1 MKRIIYA
8 FIIIS
13 ISVASCNSKADKETV
28 DKMAGEV
35 CSAMSLIVDEDPM
48 SMIDAHSALLKVQ
61 ENTEEYGKVTEEQLL
76 GAMKEKCPEG
86 ARKYMELVVDDENTE
101 E

>member
-1 MKRIIYA
+1 MKRKIYA

-13 ISVASCNSKADKETV
+13 ISIISCNSKADKKTV
-28 DKMAGEV
+28 DKMAGEM
-35 CSAMSLIVDEDPM
+35 CSAMALIEDDDPM
-48 SMIDAHSALLKVQ
+48 SMIDAHSALLKIQ

-76 GAMKEKCPEG
+76 GVMREKCPEG
-86 ARKYMELVVDDENTE
+86 AQKYLDLVADESPE